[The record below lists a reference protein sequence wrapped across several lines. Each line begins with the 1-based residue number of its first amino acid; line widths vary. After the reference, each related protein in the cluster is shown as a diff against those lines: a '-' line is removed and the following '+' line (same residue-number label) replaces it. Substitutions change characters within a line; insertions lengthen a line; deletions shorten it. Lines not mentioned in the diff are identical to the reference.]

1 MRTIPFAQM
10 FEAYSKLLQDN
21 PGKALKLNDNEI
33 AILMGDEL
41 CYVTLTEDGSD
52 FFEINGFDPR
62 GWEDREDASKVIAN
76 PTFVDVG
83 HLNFNRD
90 D

>member
-1 MRTIPFAQM
+1 MVSISFAEM
-10 FEAYSKLLQDN
+10 FGAYSRLLRDN
-21 PGKALKLNDNEI
+21 PGKALKLNGNEI

-41 CYVTLTEDGSD
+41 CYVTMTEDGSD

-62 GWEDREDASKVIAN
+62 VWEDLEDASKIIAN